1 MRAKAILV
9 GLGLLAIAGL
19 LSLSGQKS
27 DTPSKPKLA
36 VSIKPQHVADA
47 LHAIIKGQREVYAQ
61 VAENQKSLPA
71 PCEFLRQGS
80 EAVASKGVEYAYVLR
95 SLQPINKRNAPE
107 TETEIKG
114 LQYVAQHPEGSFSTE
129 ELLGGRWYLT
139 AVYPDVAVS
148 QSCVTCH
155 NARQEKQKFKPGDVL
170 GGLVIRIAL
179 EL

>member
-1 MRAKAILV
+1 MRTKVILV
-9 GLGLLAIAGL
+9 CLSVLAVVGLA
-19 LSLSGQKS
+19 SLSGQKTN
-27 DTPSKPKLA
+27 TPSKPKLE

-47 LHAIIKGQREVYAQ
+47 LHAIIKGQREVYSQ
-61 VAENQKSLPA
+61 VSENQKGLPS

-95 SLQPINKRNAPE
+95 SLKPLNKRNSPE

-114 LQYVAQHPEGSFSTE
+114 LQYVAQHPDAAFSSE
-129 ELLGGRWYLT
+129 ELLGGRWYWT
-139 AVYPDVAVS
+139 VVYPDVAVTP
-148 QSCVTCH
+148 SCVSCH
-155 NARQEKQKFKPGDVL
+155 NARQEMYQFKKGDVL